1 MKEDEIGIG
10 ITDAGSLS
18 LKAGEGAGVYTT
30 KYKRVVEKTR
40 HPPIFDLS
48 LLVPPKY
55 DRTKS
60 DFGEGD
66 GFFVGQRV
74 AEFLKK
80 AATSS
85 GNIDD
90 ADFWWSGTSS
100 GVAPIDLVCYVFDSI
115 DQSLVAQHMGPG
127 ATLKSKAGNTV
138 WSPEAQAMIS
148 EVYIAGAMYF
158 AANLGQRDRVLA
170 ISIIH
175 ELMHNRQFSWTWTR
189 ACGSST
195 RCGRQARC
203 DGA

>member
-1 MKEDEIGIG
+1 MTTID
-10 ITDAGSLS
+10 
-18 LKAGEGAGVYTT
+18 VY
-30 KYKRVVEKTR
+30 
-40 HPPIFDLS
+40 
-48 LLVPPKY
+48 LVPKY

-85 GNIDD
+85 GKIDD

-115 DQSLVAQHMGPG
+115 DQSLVAQHMRPG
-127 ATLKSKAGNTV
+127 DTLKSKAGNTV
-138 WSPEAQAMIS
+138 WSPKAQAMIS

-175 ELMHNRQFSWTWTR
+175 ELMHNKLDLYPYKKGKSGFVTDLHATKGKAASQGITYFGDFYDDEDVKLMAAGIGHQIPQYT
-189 ACGSST
+189 A
-195 RCGRQARC
+195 AM
-203 DGA
+203 

>member
-1 MKEDEIGIG
+1 MTTID
-10 ITDAGSLS
+10 
-18 LKAGEGAGVYTT
+18 VY
-30 KYKRVVEKTR
+30 
-40 HPPIFDLS
+40 
-48 LLVPPKY
+48 LVPKY

-115 DQSLVAQHMGPG
+115 DQSLVAQHMRPG

-138 WSPEAQAMIS
+138 WSPKAQAMIS

-175 ELMHNRQFSWTWTR
+175 ELMHNKLDLYPYKKGKSGFVTDLHATKGKAASQGITYFGDFYDDEDVKLMAAGIGHQIPQYT
-189 ACGSST
+189 A
-195 RCGRQARC
+195 AM
-203 DGA
+203 

>member
-1 MKEDEIGIG
+1 MTTID
-10 ITDAGSLS
+10 
-18 LKAGEGAGVYTT
+18 VY
-30 KYKRVVEKTR
+30 
-40 HPPIFDLS
+40 
-48 LLVPPKY
+48 LVPKY

-85 GNIDD
+85 GKIDD

-115 DQSLVAQHMGPG
+115 DQSLVAQHMRPG

-138 WSPEAQAMIS
+138 WSPKAQAMIS

-175 ELMHNRQFSWTWTR
+175 ELMHNKLDLYPYKKGKSGFVMDLHATKGKAASQGITYFGDFYDDEDIKLMAAGIDHQIPQYT
-189 ACGSST
+189 A
-195 RCGRQARC
+195 AM
-203 DGA
+203 

>member
-1 MKEDEIGIG
+1 MTTID
-10 ITDAGSLS
+10 
-18 LKAGEGAGVYTT
+18 VY
-30 KYKRVVEKTR
+30 
-40 HPPIFDLS
+40 
-48 LLVPPKY
+48 LVPKY

-80 AATSS
+80 AATSC

-100 GVAPIDLVCYVFDSI
+100 SVASIDLVCYVFDSI
-115 DQSLVAQHMGPG
+115 DQSLVAQHMRPG

-138 WSPEAQAMIS
+138 WSPKAQAMIS

-175 ELMHNRQFSWTWTR
+175 ELMHNKLDLYPYKKGKSGFVTDLHATKGKAASQGITYFGDFYDDEDVKLMAAGIGHQIPQYT
-189 ACGSST
+189 A
-195 RCGRQARC
+195 AM
-203 DGA
+203 

>member
-1 MKEDEIGIG
+1 MTTID
-10 ITDAGSLS
+10 
-18 LKAGEGAGVYTT
+18 VY
-30 KYKRVVEKTR
+30 
-40 HPPIFDLS
+40 
-48 LLVPPKY
+48 LVPKY

-115 DQSLVAQHMGPG
+115 DQSLVAQHMRPG
-127 ATLKSKAGNTV
+127 DTLKSKAGNTV
-138 WSPEAQAMIS
+138 WSPKAQAMIS

-175 ELMHNRQFSWTWTR
+175 ELMHNKLDLYPYKKGKSGFVTDLHATKGKAASQGITYFGDFYDDEDVKLMAAGIGHQIPQYT
-189 ACGSST
+189 A
-195 RCGRQARC
+195 AM
-203 DGA
+203 

>member
-1 MKEDEIGIG
+1 MTTID
-10 ITDAGSLS
+10 
-18 LKAGEGAGVYTT
+18 VY
-30 KYKRVVEKTR
+30 
-40 HPPIFDLS
+40 
-48 LLVPPKY
+48 LVPKY

-85 GNIDD
+85 GNFDD

-115 DQSLVAQHMGPG
+115 DQSLVAQHMRPG

-138 WSPEAQAMIS
+138 WSPKAQAMIS

-175 ELMHNRQFSWTWTR
+175 ELMHNKLDLYPYKKGKSGFVTDLHATKGKAASQGITYFGDFYDDEDVKLMAAGIGHQIPQYT
-189 ACGSST
+189 A
-195 RCGRQARC
+195 AM
-203 DGA
+203 